1 MRRLS
6 QVWRAAAESGL
17 PKAVA
22 EAAAAAF
29 LLGAVAYFVA
39 QIVFRAGLRSALAAL
54 GIVWVTVLV
63 WRIVAALRRT
73 RNER

>member
-6 QVWRAAAESGL
+6 QIWRVAAESGL
-17 PKAVA
+17 SKAVA

-29 LLGAVAYFVA
+29 HLGAVAYFVA

-63 WRIVAALRRT
+63 WRIVTALRRT